1 LRSEYSGLRKLYF
14 QGKRPPQG
22 DSEFEKM
29 SKEIKFGTDGW
40 RAIIGKDFNLK
51 NVEAVAQ
58 AIAYYILRTTKD
70 AGRTAKIAVGYD
82 TRRLSKEAAR
92 RISRVLAAKKIKV
105 ILSDRPLPTQAISYT
120 VSSRRCAAGIMVT
133 ASHNAAR
140 FNGIKIKGA
149 FGGPLESGIT
159 DKIERFVFKHKP
171 VKISLHQ
178 ARKSNLLEVANLV
191 YDYLKFLKSY
201 LDMPLLKKGRLEVLV
216 DSMHGTADS
225 YIAMVLKDT
234 PCKVTTI
241 HKDRDPS
248 FEGIKPE
255 PILPCLREA
264 ASLMRRKRFDAGL
277 ACDGDADRI
286 AAFDS
291 RGRFINPQQVM
302 SLLLLH
308 LLRHRKLKGA
318 VVKTIAGTS
327 LLERIA
333 KKYKLK
339 IYETP
344 IGFKHISRLMQK
356 KNILIGGEEAGG
368 IGFKNYLPER
378 DGILAGLLL
387 LEMLIARNEPLAALL
402 KALQKEFGSYS
413 YLRKDLRCPSRDRD
427 KVRARLLKLR
437 KQETFLD
444 AKIRRVKDCD
454 GLKFYLD
461 DGSWILF
468 RLSGTEPLLRI
479 YAESDKTTKTR
490 KLIAEGARIL
500 SLSRSSAARRSSRH
514 SLGHCVLGHNDG

>member
-1 LRSEYSGLRKLYF
+1 
-14 QGKRPPQG
+14 
-22 DSEFEKM
+22 M

-40 RAIIGKDFNLK
+40 RAIIGKDFNLR

-58 AIAYYILRTTKD
+58 AIVDYLVHSVQQSIVHSIKV
-70 AGRTAKIAVGYD
+70 AVGYD
-82 TRRLSKEAAR
+82 TRKLSAEAAR
-92 RISRVLAAKKIKV
+92 RISGVLAGNKIKV

-120 VSSRRCAAGIMVT
+120 VRSRRCAAGIMVT
-133 ASHNAAR
+133 ASHNSAR

-159 DKIERFVFKHKP
+159 DKIERFIFKHKP
-171 VKISLHQ
+171 VKISIHQ
-178 ARKSNLLEVANLV
+178 ARKSSLLEVADLV
-191 YDYLKFLKSY
+191 CGYLKFLKSY
-201 LDMPLLKKGRLEVLV
+201 LDMRLLKKGRLKVLV

-225 YIAMVLKDT
+225 YIARVLKDT

-248 FEGIKPE
+248 FGGIKPE

-264 ASLMRRKRFDAGL
+264 ASLIRRRRFDVGL

-291 RGRFINPQQVM
+291 RGRFINPQQVI

-318 VVKTIAGTS
+318 VVKTIAGTA

-387 LEMLIARNEPLAALL
+387 LEMLLAENKSIAALL
-402 KALQKEFGSYS
+402 KETEKEFGRYF
-413 YLRKDLRCPSRDRD
+413 YLRKDLQCSPHDKD
-427 KVRARLLKLR
+427 KVKARLINLGKR
-437 KQETFLD
+437 KSFFRI
-444 AKIRRVKDCD
+444 KVNKVKAHD
-454 GLKFYLD
+454 GLKLCLAG
-461 DGSWILF
+461 GSWVLF

-479 YAESDKTTKTR
+479 YAESDSLVKTR
-490 KLIAEGARIL
+490 SLITEGARVL
-500 SLSRSSAARRSSRH
+500 SLRAPKGRGNLKKGLLRRYRSSQ
-514 SLGHCVLGHNDG
+514 

>member
-1 LRSEYSGLRKLYF
+1 MRKLYF
-14 QGKRPPQG
+14 QGKERTPS

-40 RAIIGKDFNLK
+40 RAIIGKDFNLR

-58 AIAYYILRTTKD
+58 AIAYYILRTTND
-70 AGRTAKIAVGYD
+70 ERRTTKIAVGYD

-92 RISRVLAAKKIKV
+92 RISQVLAAKKIKV

-171 VKISLHQ
+171 VKISIHQ
-178 ARKSNLLEVANLV
+178 ARKSSLLEVANLV
-191 YDYLKFLKSY
+191 CDYLKFLKSY

-241 HKDRDPS
+241 HKERDPS

-264 ASLMRRKRFDAGL
+264 ASLMRRKCFDVGL

-291 RGRFINPQQVM
+291 QGKFVNPQQVI

-344 IGFKHISRLMQK
+344 VGFKHISRLMQK

-387 LEMLIARNEPLAALL
+387 LEMMLAENKSIMALL
-402 KALQKEFGSYS
+402 KETAKEFGRYF
-413 YLRKDLRCPSRDRD
+413 YLRKDLKCPPQDKD
-427 KVRARLLKLR
+427 KVRARLANLR
-437 KQETFLD
+437 KRKSFLRI
-444 AKIRRVKDCD
+444 KINKVKDYD

-479 YAESDKTTKTR
+479 YAESSSLTKTKR
-490 KLIAEGARIL
+490 LIAEGAKIL
-500 SLSRSSAARRSSRH
+500 SFKQRGARPLFSK
-514 SLGHCVLGHNDG
+514 G

>member
-1 LRSEYSGLRKLYF
+1 
-14 QGKRPPQG
+14 
-22 DSEFEKM
+22 M

-40 RAIIGKDFNLK
+40 RAIIGKDFNLR

-58 AIAYYILRTTKD
+58 ATADFLRLK
-70 AGRTAKIAVGYD
+70 AKGKKLKVAVGYD

-92 RISRVLAAKKIKV
+92 LISQVLAANRIKA
-105 ILSDRPLPTQAISYT
+105 ILSHRPLPTQAISYT
-120 VSSRRCAAGIMVT
+120 VRSRRCAAGIMVT

-140 FNGIKIKGA
+140 FNGIKVKGA
-149 FGGPLESGIT
+149 FGGPVESGIT
-159 DKIERFVFKHKP
+159 DKIEKLLFKHKP
-171 VKISLHQ
+171 VKISIHQ
-178 ARKSNLLEVANLV
+178 ACKRNLLEAADLAC
-191 YDYLKFLKSY
+191 DYLKFLKSY
-201 LDMPLLKKGRLEVLV
+201 LDMPLLKKGRLRVLV

-225 YIAMVLKDT
+225 YVARVLKDT

-241 HKDRDPS
+241 RKDRDPS
-248 FEGIKPE
+248 FGGIKPE
-255 PILPCLREA
+255 PISPCLREA
-264 ASLMRRKRFDAGL
+264 ASLIRRRRFDVGL

-291 RGRFINPQQVM
+291 RGRFINPQQVI

-318 VVKTIAGTS
+318 VVKTIAGTA

-387 LEMLIARNEPLAALL
+387 LEMLIARNKPLTALL
-402 KALQKEFGSYS
+402 KALQKEFGRYF
-413 YLRKDLRCPSRDRD
+413 YLRKDLKCPPCDKD
-427 KVRARLLKLR
+427 KVKTKLTNLR
-437 KQETFLD
+437 KRRSFLRI
-444 AKIRRVKDCD
+444 KINKVKDCD
-454 GLKFYLD
+454 GLKFYLAG
-461 DGSWILF
+461 GSWVLF

-479 YAESDKTTKTR
+479 YAESDNTTKTR
-490 KLIAEGARIL
+490 KLIAEAKKAL
-500 SLSRSSAARRSSRH
+500 NL
-514 SLGHCVLGHNDG
+514 